1 MLPVNIIT
9 ALAGTPH
16 LVLLKFI
23 SLKLKH
29 YLDFVSILVK
39 SFLKVLKGA
48 LPQRAKLEIIFK

>member
-16 LVLLKFI
+16 FVLLKFI

-39 SFLKVLKGA
+39 SFDLNSECFKGA
-48 LPQRAKLEIIFK
+48 I